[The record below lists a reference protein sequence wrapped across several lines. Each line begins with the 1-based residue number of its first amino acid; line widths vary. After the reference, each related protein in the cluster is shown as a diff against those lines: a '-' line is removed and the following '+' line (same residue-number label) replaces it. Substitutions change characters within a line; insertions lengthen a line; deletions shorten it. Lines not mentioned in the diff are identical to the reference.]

1 MKNKIKIFLLLVF
14 GVITIS
20 CLLIAQIINNKNQTE
35 SNINTLP
42 NFSYLTLQNTPFLNL
57 KIDPK
62 KPRIIINHF
71 SPNCE
76 HCLNMTV
83 DFIKNSKKFMNI
95 QILMITSADSL
106 ATAKFNND
114 FKISLL
120 PNFVILRDT
129 NFQFQRTFGTGIV
142 PSFFIYE
149 HNKLI
154 KKVIGETKIDNLI
167 N

>member
-14 GVITIS
+14 GVITIC
-20 CLLIAQIINNKNQTE
+20 CLLIAHIINNKKQTE

-42 NFSYLTLQNTPFLNL
+42 NFSYLTLQNTSFLNS
-57 KIDPK
+57 KIDQK

-76 HCLNMTV
+76 HCHNMTA

-106 ATAKFNND
+106 ATSKFNND
-114 FKISLL
+114 YKISLL

-129 NFQFQRTFGTGIV
+129 NFQFQNTFGTGIV

-149 HNKLI
+149 HNKLV
-154 KKVIGETKIDNLI
+154 KKIIGVTKIDNLI